1 MNNSISVFLSLCLG
15 IVAATQASAQWS
27 GDSTDHLVVADG
39 AGEQVQPKIVPTAD
53 GGCYISWFS
62 SMTGYDVRLQRLDAA
77 GNEMW
82 AHNGVLVADR
92 GFSSTQDYDLDV
104 DLTGHAVLVFRDD
117 QFGGVKITAQRIAP
131 DGTPT
136 WGPNGLQFSNGSDFV
151 ASPAIAATSD
161 GFTVIAW
168 INNSDTHLAKISVAG
183 NVMWSTIISDPGG
196 AGINLASMHGS
207 DAGSIIMSWVQFA
220 AFFDPKHL
228 YAQKINPDGSE
239 AWASRAAVFENGSLQ
254 FGNFP
259 DFRPDGLGGAVFSWY
274 DTAAGLNVFTQ
285 HLNSDGT
292 ERFPHNGA
300 AASTFPAERV
310 SPAATYDL
318 ATDSV
323 YVAWT
328 ELANNQGDR
337 GIYGQRLDST
347 GNRLWTDRGVEIA
360 PVDPFDSG
368 SVNVQALD
376 GNMVTMWIENAGGF
390 SQDRVLAHAL
400 TADGDPIWVGGTV
413 EIASDLTQRGR
424 LVTAM
429 SSNGFIITG
438 WQVGDF
444 GVADLETHNI
454 NPDGTL
460 GASSCPADLTGDGL
474 LNFFDVSAFLNAFN
488 AMEPIA
494 DFTNDGNF
502 NFFDVS
508 GFLNAF
514 TQGCP

>member
-1 MNNSISVFLSLCLG
+1 MKLAHTGFFSLIFSSLIAG
-15 IVAATQASAQWS
+15 PVSAQWTD
-27 GDSTDHLVVADG
+27 DSTVHQVVADG
-39 AGEQVQPKIVPTAD
+39 AGEQVQPKIVPTND
-53 GGCYISWFS
+53 GGCYVSWFS
-62 SMTGYDVRLQRLDAA
+62 SQTGYDVRLQRLDSQ

-82 AHNGVLVADR
+82 AHNGVLIADR

-136 WGPNGLQFSNGSDFV
+136 WGPNGLQFSNGTDFV

-161 GFTVIAW
+161 GFTVIGW
-168 INNSDTHLAKISVAG
+168 INNSDTHLAKISAAG
-183 NVMWSTIISDPGG
+183 NVMWTTVITDPGG
-196 AGINLASMHGS
+196 SGINLASMHGA

-220 AFFDPKHL
+220 QFFDPKHL
-228 YAQKINPDGSE
+228 YAQKINPDGTE
-239 AWASRAAVFENGSLQ
+239 AWASRAAVFESGSLQ

-259 DFRPDGLGGAVFSWY
+259 DFTPDGLGGAVFSWY
-274 DTAAGLNVFTQ
+274 DTAGPLNVFAQ
-285 HLNSDGT
+285 QLNADGT
-292 ERFPHNGA
+292 ERFAHNGV

-360 PVDPFDSG
+360 PVDPNDSG
-368 SVNVQALD
+368 SVNVQIAD
-376 GNMVTMWIENAGGF
+376 SNMVTVWIENAGGIN
-390 SQDRVLAHAL
+390 QDQVLAHAL
-400 TADGDPIWVGGTV
+400 NASGDQAWVGGTV
-413 EIASDLTQRGR
+413 EIASDLSQRSR
-424 LVTAM
+424 LTTTL
-429 SSNGFIITG
+429 SSNGFIVAG

-444 GVADLETHNI
+444 GDADIETHNL
-454 NPDGTL
+454 NGDGTL

-474 LNFFDVSAFLNAFN
+474 LNFFDVSAFLNAFT

-508 GFLNAF
+508 AFLNAF